1 MFWSGIGDD
10 VHGGG
15 LFVVDGG
22 ELGRGFCQ
30 GRGWWEQALVRDV
43 DVLRLFTVED
53 QGFALGMQINVAR
66 LAS

>member
-1 MFWSGIGDD
+1 MG
-10 VHGGG
+10 
-15 LFVVDGG
+15 
-22 ELGRGFCQ
+22 
-30 GRGWWEQALVRDV
+30 DV